1 LPFLR
6 SPVVFLF
13 FLLFFA
19 CNKLVKKRFNA
30 QLHGMTLHDAARRCT
45 TLHDAARHCTTL
57 HDAAR
62 RCTTLHDAARRC
74 TTLHDAA

>member
-1 LPFLR
+1 
-6 SPVVFLF
+6 VVFLF

-30 QLHGMTLHDAARRCT
+30 QLHGMTLHDAARRCM
-45 TLHDAARHCTTL
+45 TL

-62 RCTTLHDAARRC
+62 RCTTLHDTAQRCIPRAASWDLKIC
-74 TTLHDAA
+74 LASSFF